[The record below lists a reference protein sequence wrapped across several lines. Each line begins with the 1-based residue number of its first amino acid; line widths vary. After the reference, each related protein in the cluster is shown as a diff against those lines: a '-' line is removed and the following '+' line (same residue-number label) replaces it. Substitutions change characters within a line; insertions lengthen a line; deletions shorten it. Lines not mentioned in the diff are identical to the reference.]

1 MLMHSPPTALP
12 AHALALSLSA
22 VCSAHTHNLILID
35 CIVWAKAAGSSS
47 TRPHPP
53 CRFEEYLQSDNLQ
66 APHNIY
72 YVEEKSASLTGG
84 HVSIGARANWSSCAK
99 GPANT
104 RMRNLPTS
112 PCGRKVVRESHAQ
125 AEGCT
130 PAVYLDSFS
139 LSLSLC

>member
-22 VCSAHTHNLILID
+22 VRSAHTHNLILID

-66 APHNIY
+66 APHNVY
-72 YVEEKSASLTGG
+72 YVEKNGHKKSDSLTGG
-84 HVSIGARANWSSCAK
+84 HVSIG
-99 GPANT
+99 GPANEGA
-104 RMRNLPTS
+104 
-112 PCGRKVVRESHAQ
+112 CKQYKVDHFTKEKFTHK
-125 AEGCT
+125 
-130 PAVYLDSFS
+130 S
-139 LSLSLC
+139 LRVNY